1 MAQRLAGAASQYLR
15 QHAHQLVD
23 WFPYGDEAFEQARL
37 RDVPVMLSIGYAAC
51 HWCHVMSHESFDDPQ
66 IAALLNENFVAIK
79 VDREEHPLVD
89 DTYMMA
95 TQALTGAGG
104 WPMTIFA
111 LPDGRTVHAGTYYPK
126 EPRGR
131 TPGFSQVL
139 QAVHEAWETKREGL
153 EEQAAML
160 ADHLAELGSRQ
171 SALLA
176 LDSREPAQSALAT
189 ATERWILTTRA
200 EGGFTPAP
208 KFPPTWALKTLWH
221 SIITRPGSSQE
232 AFNAAATSLEAMF
245 LGGLQDHVDGGF
257 ARYCV
262 DENWSVPHFEKML
275 YDNAGLLSLAAR
287 SVVLASEVAASTSG
301 EAAER
306 AQNLAQLARSSA
318 LGIIGFLDEELL
330 IESGPHPA
338 FAASLDA
345 DSARDGAQI
354 EGAYYSYNREQIT
367 QATEQLRSRLAQ
379 GLVRFAPIAEDP
391 QYFCFSLARMPEP
404 GEQGAID
411 ELASAL
417 RQLRSSRIR
426 PVRDEKVVA
435 GWNALAIEAL
445 CDAFMLLGEPRAL
458 ELAERVAASLWATHW
473 DEETRRLARV
483 SFAGR
488 PAPNNEG
495 TLQDYAALALAFLA
509 LKQATGEAKWGQR
522 ASQLL
527 LRAEDFVD
535 PATGVPRDAIQVDAR
550 IAAQRSDVA
559 AVSVLD
565 DALPAA
571 GALYAKALALRAM
584 QGMAEGNYS
593 KNHAAGLETARALSA
608 HAVALASEAA
618 TQVATAL
625 EVQSIISAPV
635 HYLAL
640 GSWDTAEAQ
649 RVRKLAWA
657 LGVNVHYAPEL
668 AGEAAGVR
676 IQPCREELCQMPVEG
691 FGKLMDLLQI
701 NDRAGGSGN

>member
-15 QHAHQLVD
+15 QHAHQPVD

-66 IAALLNENFVAIK
+66 IAQMLNENFVAIK

-153 EEQAAML
+153 EEQADML
-160 ADHLAELGSRQ
+160 AEHLAELGSRQ
-171 SALLA
+171 SALLT
-176 LDSREPAQSALAT
+176 LESREPAESALSS
-189 ATERWILTTRA
+189 ATERWILSTKP
-200 EGGFTPAP
+200 EGGFTQAP

-221 SIITRPGSSQE
+221 SVITRQDSAQE

-245 LGGLQDHVDGGF
+245 LGGLHDHIDGGF

-287 SVVLASEVAASTSG
+287 STVLADELMGRASGDES
-301 EAAER
+301 ER
-306 AQNLAQLARSSA
+306 AQKLAGLARRSA
-318 LGIIGFLDEELL
+318 EGIIGFLEEELL
-330 IESGPHPA
+330 IESVANPA

-345 DSARDGAQI
+345 DSARDAAQI
-354 EGAYYSYNREQIT
+354 EGAYYSYNREQIN
-367 QATEQLRSRLAQ
+367 QATEALLARLPQ
-379 GLVRFAPIAEDP
+379 GLIRFAPIAEDP
-391 QYFCFSLARMPEP
+391 EYYCFSLARMPEAA
-404 GEQGAID
+404 EQPVVD
-411 ELASAL
+411 ELVAAL
-417 RQLRSSRIR
+417 KALRSSRIR
-426 PVRDEKVVA
+426 PVRDEKIVA

-445 CDAFMLLGEPRAL
+445 CDAFILLEESKAL
-458 ELAERVAASLWATHW
+458 ALAERVATSLWNVHF
-473 DEETRRLARV
+473 DEVSGRLARV

-488 PAPNNEG
+488 PAENNEG
-495 TLQDYAALALAFLA
+495 TLQDYAALAVAFLS
-509 LKQATGEAKWGQR
+509 LQRATGEQLWEDR
-522 ASQLL
+522 ANRLL
-527 LRAEDFVD
+527 ARARDFVD
-535 PATGVPRDAIQVDAR
+535 PATGVPRDAVEVDAR
-550 IAAQRSDVA
+550 ISAQRSDVA

-571 GALYAKALALRAM
+571 GALYAKALAMRAV
-584 QGMAEGNYS
+584 QGMSESNYTES
-593 KNHAAGLETARALSA
+593 HAADLERARVLSA
-608 HAVALASEAA
+608 HAVALASVAA

-625 EVQSIISAPV
+625 EVQTMISSPV

-640 GSWDTAEAQ
+640 GSWDSAQ
-649 RVRKLAWA
+649 AMRVRKLAWA
-657 LGVNVHYAPEL
+657 LGISVHHAPEL
-668 AGEAAGVR
+668 GGEDTLK
-676 IQPCREELCQMPVEG
+676 IQPCRQELCQMPVEG
-691 FGKLMDLLQI
+691 IEQLLGLLQVK
-701 NDRAGGSGN
+701 G